1 MIQLI
6 QFYTPID
13 NIKVIDSTSA
23 GSTWSHSNESHFNSG
38 EKTKVSFTSD
48 GDISIALKT
57 KHVQDTFVDGS
68 KIFYDENITL
78 NQSLNELRLK
88 THHTFEKF
96 FKSPYAPVAFSGMQ
110 TSDGGYITTN
120 SQLYSSFSKFHI
132 MRFDSAGNTIW
143 HKTWGELIVD
153 KYNGGKSVLQTL
165 DGGFLAA
172 GSTKMYGAGNSDAWL
187 IRTDGNGN
195 ELWNRTYGGAQ
206 NDSAYDIKA
215 TNDGS
220 YVFAGSFQPKQN
232 APRKIWLV
240 KINSTGGEQ
249 WNSTI
254 NGSYNGYA
262 ESIQVTS
269 DGGFVIAGWTSSYGY
284 KNGYYDAWLI
294 KTNSTGHE
302 LWNKTY
308 GDIYSDMG
316 FSAIETSDGGLAFIG
331 YTNNSAKSNN
341 FDMWLVK
348 TNSNGTMQWNR
359 TYGGNRYEEGFA
371 LAQTSDNG
379 FILTG
384 FQQSFDINKLLWVL
398 KTNETGF
405 EEWNRTY
412 GNKASDAGRAVQQTD
427 DGGYFIA
434 GQDDDHFVGST
445 YYSYLIKTNSQGT
458 LESKV
463 NGNAASTDMMSG
475 NYCYSIDRFNYTATV
490 SSEGKIKIQFS
501 QDNITWFN
509 SKLVSNGWDYLKN
522 GFNSID
528 LSFLGWNGPNF
539 YYRAYYSSNDSNI
552 YIPTLHDI
560 DLVYSEYFPS
570 GTFVSQA
577 YTGSWDIEWQSI
589 TWLATKPGGTEI
601 KFQLRTSNVYSELL
615 TKDFLGPDG
624 TSSAYYD
631 TSDTEIW
638 PGHSS
643 DRLAQFKLYL
653 STSNITISPKV
664 NLVMIH
670 FNYLPYLPVP
680 LAPDQNTWLTTSRP
694 EFTWNFDDLDS
705 TGQSEFHWQADNDY
719 DFSSVDYGSGSI
731 ASSLSS
737 YKPTFNISDG
747 SWYWRVRTKDTDG
760 SWGGY
765 SSNSIFKIDTDIK
778 PPEGITVEPDTWS
791 NSNSFVVD
799 WVNPPDLSGIKTGA
813 YYYIGKTKPTN
824 QTDGVWVPNKPITV
838 TSTPPGINNLYLWL
852 EDTAGNKDYQKTA
865 SIQLKYDPNPP
876 ENMSLSI
883 NDDAIYAKSPAVD
896 LTISALD
903 ILSGLSKMSFMTNGV
918 DWSVDEPYGTSKQI
932 ELPPGEGLKTVRVDI
947 KDIAGNSERASD
959 TIVLDTKP
967 PYALAVIIN
976 EGDIETKTAS
986 VELELS
992 AKDNTS
998 GLDKMS
1004 LSSNGKTWEDWIPF
1018 STSLLY
1024 DLPTGDGEK
1033 TVYFKVVDKAGNTAN
1048 PVSASIVLNTTVP
1061 IKDSDG
1067 DGYPDDVDLYPE
1079 DPLEWQDSDGDT
1091 IGDVYDLFPDDS
1103 TQWEDSDE
1111 DGYGDNPNGTNPD
1124 AFPNDPDEWN
1134 DTDSD
1139 GVGDNS
1145 DLYPNDPTRWEKKD
1159 DVQPPPGSKNAT
1171 GTEEKGNGL
1180 IYASIIAVVII
1191 VVILL
1196 FLFIIKP
1203 KMGELPGKQNAEQ
1216 PSETAPVQPLCPTCG
1231 MPAEVK
1237 EGMNFNYCNYC
1248 KKFIFK

>member
-6 QFYTPID
+6 QLYTPID

-23 GSTWSHSNESHFNSG
+23 SSTWSHSNESHFNSG
-38 EKTKVSFTSD
+38 EKTKVTFTSD
-48 GDISIALKT
+48 GDISIDLKT
-57 KHVQDTFVDGS
+57 KHVQDTFTDGS
-68 KIFYDENITL
+68 KIFFDENITL
-78 NQSLNELRLK
+78 NSSLNEVRLK
-88 THHTFEKF
+88 TYHTFEKN
-96 FKSPYAPVAFSGMQ
+96 FKDAPVAYSGMQ
-110 TSDGGYITTN
+110 TKDGGYIITN
-120 SQLYSSFSKFHI
+120 SVRSFNSNSILHLIKTD
-132 MRFDSAGNTIW
+132 RSGNKLW
-143 HKTWGELIVD
+143 HKKFGEYGID
-153 KYNGGKSVLQTL
+153 QHDGGRSVLQTP
-165 DGGFLAA
+165 DEGFLVA
-172 GSTKMYGAGNSDAWL
+172 GATKTFGAGNLDAWV
-187 IRTDGNGN
+187 IRTDAFGN
-195 ELWNRTYGGAQ
+195 ELWNRTYGGAE
-206 NDSAYDIKA
+206 NDTAWDIKA
-215 TNDGS
+215 TNDGG
-220 YVFAGSFQPKQN
+220 YIIVGNLQLYKNGPRN
-232 APRKIWLV
+232 AWLV
-240 KINSTGGEQ
+240 KINSSGFEQ
-249 WNSTI
+249 WNRTFSDS
-254 NGSYNGYA
+254 NGLTRSV
-262 ESIQVTS
+262 QQTL
-269 DGGFVIAGWTSSYGY
+269 DGGFVIGGWTYSHGH
-284 KNGYYDAWLI
+284 KNGYGDVWVI
-294 KTNSTGHE
+294 KTNGTGIE
-302 LWNKTY
+302 QWNKTY
-308 GDIYSDMG
+308 GGIYSEECNDI
-316 FSAIETSDGGLAFIG
+316 IEISDGGLVFTG
-331 YTNNSAKSNN
+331 FTNTTLNDESL
-341 FDMWLVK
+341 DVWLVK
-348 TNSNGTMQWNR
+348 TNSNGTMLWNR
-359 TYGGNRYEEGFA
+359 TFGGIIRDSGYSVA
-371 LAQTSDNG
+371 VTSDNG
-379 FILTG
+379 FIVSG
-384 FQQSFDINKLLWVL
+384 EMNSYDENKTLLLL
-398 KTNETGF
+398 KTNETGI
-405 EEWNRTY
+405 EQWNRTF
-412 GNKASDAGRAVQQTD
+412 GDKGRDVGWSVEQTP

-434 GQDDDHFVGST
+434 GEDRVWGVGG
-445 YYSYLIKTNSQGT
+445 SYKTKIVKTNSMGT
-458 LESKV
+458 LDSKI
-463 NGNAASTDMMSG
+463 NGNVTSVDLMA
-475 NYCYSIDRFNYTATV
+475 NYNCYLIDRFNYTATV
-490 SSEGKIKIQFS
+490 STQGKIKIQFS

-509 SKLVSNGWDYLKN
+509 SNGFSNGWNYLIN

-528 LSFLGWNGPNF
+528 LSPLGWNGPNF
-539 YYRAYYSSNDSNI
+539 YYRAYFSSNDSNI

-589 TWLATKPGGTEI
+589 TWLATKPGGTEV

-731 ASSLSS
+731 VSSLSS
-737 YKPTFNISDG
+737 YIPAFNISDG
-747 SWYWRVRTKDTDG
+747 TWYWRVRTKDTDG
-760 SWGGY
+760 DWGDY
-765 SSNSIFKIDTDIK
+765 SSNSLVRIDTTIK
-778 PPEGITVEPDTWS
+778 PPESIIVEPDTWS

-799 WVNPPDLSGIKTGA
+799 WINPTDMSGIKTGA
-813 YYYIGKTKPTN
+813 YYYIGKTKPTK

-838 TSTPPGINNLYLWL
+838 TGAPPGINNLYLWL

-876 ENMSLSI
+876 ENRSLVI
-883 NDDAIYAKSPAVD
+883 NDDAGYTRFVTVD
-896 LTISALD
+896 LAISALD

-918 DWSVDEPYGTSKQI
+918 DWSGGEPYGTSKQI
-932 ELPPGEGLKTVRVDI
+932 ELPQGEGLKTVRVDI

-959 TIVLDTKP
+959 TIILDTKP
-967 PYALAVIIN
+967 PYSLAVTIN
-976 EGDIETKTAS
+976 RGDTETKTTS
-986 VELELS
+986 VELKLD

-1004 LSSNGKTWEDWIPF
+1004 LSSNGKTWGDWIPF
-1018 STSLLY
+1018 STSLSY
-1024 DLPTGDGEK
+1024 DLPSGDGEK

-1048 PVSASIVLNTTVP
+1048 PVSASIILNTTLP

-1067 DGYPDDVDLYPE
+1067 DGYPDDVDLY
-1079 DPLEWQDSDGDT
+1079 DGDT

-1145 DLYPNDPTRWEKKD
+1145 DEYPNDPSRWEKKD
-1159 DVQPPPGSKNAT
+1159 DVQPPPGSKNGT
-1171 GTEEKGNGL
+1171 GTEEKDSGL
-1180 IYASIIAVVII
+1180 IYASIITVVII
-1191 VVILL
+1191 VCILL
-1196 FLFIIKP
+1196 FLFVIKP
-1203 KMGELPGKQNAEQ
+1203 RMVERPEPQDTKQPAEQ
-1216 PSETAPVQPLCPTCG
+1216 VQTQPLCPTCG
-1231 MPAEVK
+1231 NPTEIK
-1237 EGMNFNYCNYC
+1237 EGMNFNYCNNC
-1248 KKFIFK
+1248 KKFIIK